1 MQQKYKEEKE
11 QNNPETMSSSS
22 SPPDLLRA
30 AIAPCTLF
38 AFDLDDTLHA
48 FRAASSAAAAAVF
61 AEIVRRNPGAV
72 EAPALR
78 ARYADILKRST
89 ANAFA
94 DGRSSDEYR
103 KERFAALL
111 SASGLGGGGGG
122 GDEGVLD
129 ELARVY
135 KEALRGALTLKPGAK
150 ECLEA
155 VKARDG
161 RRAIVVTEGPRD
173 AQEWTVRELG
183 LEGCVERVV
192 TTGEVRRGKVE
203 EGFWREVLG
212 RVGEGVRPQ
221 EVVMV
226 GDSWDRDVEPA
237 RVAGCVVVWFCEGG
251 WEGEGREGV
260 LRVDDLNRLRG
271 AV

>member
-1 MQQKYKEEKE
+1 
-11 QNNPETMSSSS
+11 MSSSS

-260 LRVDDLNRLRG
+260 LRVDDLNRLRE